1 MKTICS
7 IFCLLIIPFFVNAQ
21 EIGNN
26 AVVTSV
32 NMNVLYR
39 GMANPIEIAVPG
51 ITSDKVSAI
60 ITNGTLSKTA
70 NGLSVSP
77 GEQAESIITILVD
90 NKKVSEKTFRV
101 KNVPN
106 PVAVFAG
113 KYEGQIAKDIA
124 LNTDILDVE
133 LKDFLWDLHFEIER
147 FTLLCSQDNIDRE
160 ESSNGNK
167 LTDKMKSLI
176 SGIKPGKMIVFK
188 DIKAISPDG
197 KIRDLN
203 QIVLTIK

>member
-1 MKTICS
+1 MKTICLIIS
-7 IFCLLIIPFFVNAQ
+7 LSIIPFFVNAQ
-21 EIGNN
+21 KIGND
-26 AVVTSV
+26 AVVASV

-51 ITSDKVSAI
+51 VTSDKVTAI

-70 NGLSVSP
+70 TGLSVSP
-77 GEQAESIITILVD
+77 GEGTESIITVFVD

-106 PVAVFAG
+106 PVALFAG
-113 KYEGQIAKDIA
+113 KYEGQIAKEIA
-124 LNTDILDVE
+124 LKTDILEVE
-133 LKDFLWDLHFEIER
+133 LRDFLWDLKFEIKS
-147 FTLLCSQDNIDRE
+147 FTFFCSQDNIDRE

-176 SGIKPGKMIVFK
+176 SDIKPGKMIAFK
-188 DIKAISPDG
+188 DIKAIGPDG
-197 KIRDLN
+197 KIRNLN

>member
-1 MKTICS
+1 MKTICLIIS
-7 IFCLLIIPFFVNAQ
+7 LLIIPSFLNAQ
-21 EIGNN
+21 KIGND
-26 AVVTSV
+26 AVVASV

-39 GMANPIEIAVPG
+39 GMANPIEIAVSG
-51 ITSDKVSAI
+51 VTSDKVTAI

-70 NGLSVSP
+70 AGFSVSP

-106 PVAVFAG
+106 PVAVFSG
-113 KYEGQIAKDIA
+113 KYEGQIAKEIA
-124 LNTDILDVE
+124 LKTDILEVE
-133 LKDFLWDLHFEIER
+133 LKDFLWDLKFEIES
-147 FTLLCSQDNIDRE
+147 FTLFCSQDNIDRE
-160 ESSNGNK
+160 ESTNGNK

-176 SGIKPGKMIVFK
+176 SDIKPGKMIVFK

>member
-1 MKTICS
+1 MKTIC
-7 IFCLLIIPFFVNAQ
+7 LIISLSIISFFVYAQ
-21 EIGNN
+21 KIGND
-26 AVVTSV
+26 AVVASV

-51 ITSDKVSAI
+51 VTSDKVTAI

-70 NGLSVSP
+70 TGLSVSP
-77 GEQAESIITILVD
+77 GEETESIITVFAD

-113 KYEGQIAKDIA
+113 KYEGQIAKEIA
-124 LNTDILDVE
+124 LKTDILEVE
-133 LKDFLWDLHFEIER
+133 LRDFLWDLKFEIKS
-147 FTLLCSQDNIDRE
+147 FTFFCSQDNIDRE

-176 SGIKPGKMIVFK
+176 SDIKPGKMIAFK
-188 DIKAISPDG
+188 DIKAIGPDG
-197 KIRDLN
+197 KIRNLN
-203 QIVLTIK
+203 QIDLTIK

>member
-1 MKTICS
+1 MKTIC
-7 IFCLLIIPFFVNAQ
+7 LIISLSIISFFVNAQ
-21 EIGNN
+21 KIGND
-26 AVVTSV
+26 AVIASV

-39 GMANPIEIAVPG
+39 GMANPIEMAVPG
-51 ITSDKVSAI
+51 VTSDKVTAI

-70 NGLSVSP
+70 TGLSVSP
-77 GEQAESIITILVD
+77 GEETESIITVFVD
-90 NKKVSEKTFRV
+90 NKKVSEKIFRV

-113 KYEGQIAKDIA
+113 KYEGQIAKEIA
-124 LNTDILDVE
+124 LKTEILEVE
-133 LKDFLWDLHFEIER
+133 LRDFLWDLKFEIKS
-147 FTLLCSQDNIDRE
+147 FTFFCSQDNIDRE

-176 SGIKPGKMIVFK
+176 SDIKPGKMIAFK
-188 DIKAISPDG
+188 DIKAIGPDG
-197 KIRDLN
+197 KIKNLN